1 MNIPRVISVTILLLA
16 VADGSVSAQQT
27 VRLGEN
33 SALRYWSAIAQMQDA
48 SITSQ
53 DALEMRMIFD
63 GTATYDDAK
72 YKDLVEK
79 NKSATETMIRGTKLP
94 ACDWGAEIEMGPDT
108 PDEYIRK
115 SLTLGRLNVL
125 YGYHLLS
132 IGDAAGAV
140 RALAAGLR
148 FSHDVGEDTTLF
160 GTLVA
165 SSLIEAHL
173 GAINLAVR
181 ALGAPLS
188 PSLHAVLTRAVAQL
202 GTDGLDWR
210 GAMKL
215 ELEVT
220 RTALNPQAAA
230 GLARLTPAYL
240 NAINSPSTLSVLLQT
255 IASAPPQVQDIL
267 PSPRRVLEAKQ
278 ELTDK
283 LQQTRSLLQ

>member
-94 ACDWGAEIEMGPDT
+94 ACDWGAEIEMGSNT

-173 GAINLAVR
+173 GAINL
-181 ALGAPLS
+181 
-188 PSLHAVLTRAVAQL
+188 AVAQL

>member
-1 MNIPRVISVTILLLA
+1 MNIPRVIPIMLLLLA
-16 VADGSVSAQQT
+16 VAAGPASAQQT
-27 VRLGEN
+27 VRLGDN
-33 SALRYWSAIAQMQDA
+33 AALRYWSAIAQMQDA
-48 SITSQ
+48 AITSQ

-79 NKSATETMIRGTKLP
+79 NKLAVETMIRGTKFVT
-94 ACDWGAEIEMGPDT
+94 CDWGAEIEMGSDT

-132 IGDAAGAV
+132 AGDTGGAV
-140 RALAAGLR
+140 RALTAGLR
-148 FSHDVGEDTTLF
+148 FSRDVGNDTTLF

-173 GAINLAVR
+173 EAINFALR
-181 ALGAPLS
+181 APGAPMS
-188 PSLHAVLTRAVAQL
+188 PSQRAVLEKALTQL
-202 GTDGLDWR
+202 GTAGLDWHA
-210 GAMKL
+210 AMKL
-215 ELEVT
+215 ELELT
-220 RTALNPQAAA
+220 RTALTRQAAA

-240 NAINSPSTLSVLLQT
+240 NAITNPSTLPALLQT
-255 IASAPPQVQDIL
+255 IASASPQVQDVL
-267 PSPRRVLEAKQ
+267 PSPRHVLEAKQ

-283 LQQTRSLLQ
+283 LQQTRSLLP